1 MEAGKKPRIFAGKLL
16 DWTERAAVEAI
27 ERGCEVTRLLLKARV
42 WLDAEATR
50 YAAAAATAIDGERE
64 QTTTKK
70 TVAFTSTSLFIPSS
84 SSSSPLSM

>member
-50 YAAAAATAIDGERE
+50 YAAAAAIDGERE